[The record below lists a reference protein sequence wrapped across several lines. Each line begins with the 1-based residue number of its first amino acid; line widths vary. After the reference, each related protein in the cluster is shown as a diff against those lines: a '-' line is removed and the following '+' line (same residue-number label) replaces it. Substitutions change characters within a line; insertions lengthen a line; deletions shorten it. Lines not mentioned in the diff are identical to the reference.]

1 MRLGSVQLA
10 EISYRRMDGWL
21 DSERYQLYDAH
32 DLLGE
37 SKLVE
42 VVSRLEIADD
52 LSDRH
57 LEDTTQ
63 ASEYDR
69 DSKERERERER
80 EREKAVHACVR

>member
-1 MRLGSVQLA
+1 
-10 EISYRRMDGWL
+10 MDG
-21 DSERYQLYDAH
+21 ERYQLYDAH